1 MSIIQKIKNHF
12 EKHTAEEEKVIETIE
27 EIMDEREERGDDVL
41 VDSEELLLLRNLFK
55 LRDIRAG
62 QVMIPRVD
70 IVAISAS
77 ATLSDLRDIVIRDKF
92 TRLPVYDKSLDNIV
106 GLVHVKDLLCQ
117 LFEHGRDTTV
127 QEVMT
132 HNVLFV
138 PTSMRVLDLLREMQ
152 NKFTQIAIVIDEYG
166 GTAGL
171 ITLEDLLEEIVGEI
185 EDEHDALD
193 TPPEIT
199 PLKQGA
205 WAVDARISLDELE
218 KTIGPFIANEDRD
231 AQIDT
236 LGGLVFHLAGR
247 LPKRNEVIHHQSG
260 TKFQVTRVDSR
271 CIRKVKVTPA
281 SKKKTQTKKKT
292 KSTR

>member
-1 MSIIQKIKNHF
+1 MKLIQKIKNHF
-12 EKHTAEEEKVIETIE
+12 EKHSSEEEKVIETIE

-62 QVMIPRVD
+62 EIMIPRAD
-70 IVAISAS
+70 IISISAT
-77 ATLSDLRDIVIRDKF
+77 ATLADLRDIVIREKF
-92 TRLPVYDKSLDNIV
+92 TRLPVYDKSLDNVV

-138 PTSMRVLDLLREMQ
+138 PTSIRVLDLLREMQ

-193 TPPEIT
+193 TPPEIER
-199 PLKQGA
+199 LKNGA
-205 WAVDARISLDELE
+205 WGVDARIPLEELE
-218 KTIGPFIANEDRD
+218 RTIGPFISEEEKD
-231 AQIDT
+231 AEIDT
-236 LGGLVFHLAGR
+236 VGGLVFHLAGR
-247 LPKRNEVIHHQSG
+247 LPKRNEVIHHSSG
-260 TKFQVTRVDSR
+260 VKFQVTRVDSR
-271 CIRKVKVTPA
+271 CIRKVKVTPT
-281 SKKKTQTKKKT
+281 KKSSLPKKKT
-292 KSTR
+292 K

>member
-1 MSIIQKIKNHF
+1 MNIIQKIKNRF

-62 QVMIPRVD
+62 EIMIPRAD
-70 IVAISAS
+70 IIGISAG
-77 ATLSDLRDIVIRDKF
+77 ATLSDLRDIVIKEKF

-138 PTSMRVLDLLREMQ
+138 PTSIRVLDLLREMQ

-193 TPPEIT
+193 TPPEMT
-199 PLKQGA
+199 RLKNGA
-205 WAVDARISLDELE
+205 WGVDARISLNELE
-218 KTIGPFIANEDRD
+218 KAIGSFISEEEKD
-231 AQIDT
+231 AEIDT
-236 LGGLVFHLAGR
+236 VGGLVFHLAGR
-247 LPKRNEVIHHQSG
+247 LPKRNEVIRHPSG
-260 TKFQVTRVDSR
+260 VKFQVTRVDSR
-271 CIRKVKVTPA
+271 CILKVKVTPEKGKQSEKK
-281 SKKKTQTKKKT
+281 SK
-292 KSTR
+292 

>member
-1 MSIIQKIKNHF
+1 MKLIQKIKNHF

-62 QVMIPRVD
+62 EIMIPRAD
-70 IVAISAS
+70 IISISAT
-77 ATLSDLRDIVIRDKF
+77 ATLADLRDIVIREKF
-92 TRLPVYDKSLDNIV
+92 TRLPVYDKSLDNVV

-138 PTSMRVLDLLREMQ
+138 PTSIRVLDLLREMQ

-193 TPPEIT
+193 TPPEMT
-199 PLKQGA
+199 RLKNGS
-205 WAVDARISLDELE
+205 WGVDARIPLDELE
-218 KTIGPFIANEDRD
+218 KTIGPFISEEEKD
-231 AQIDT
+231 AEIDT
-236 LGGLVFHLAGR
+236 VGGLVFHLAGR
-247 LPKRNEVIHHQSG
+247 LPKRNEVVRHQSG
-260 TKFQVTRVDSR
+260 VKFQVTRVDSR

-281 SKKKTQTKKKT
+281 PKKKELPQKT
-292 KSTR
+292 KAK